1 MQHDL
6 ALALGMTV
14 GELKRRMTYGEFRRW
29 QKYIEIYGPVNP
41 IMRNDAAVARLA
53 VAYTGGKMEA
63 FMPWPKEPERE
74 VTVDETMNVVMSAFN
89 KNKGK

>member
-1 MQHDL
+1 
-6 ALALGMTV
+6 MTV

-53 VAYTGGKMEA
+53 VAHTGAKMDA
-63 FMPWPKEPERE
+63 FMPWPKEPAKE
-74 VTVDETMNVVMSAFN
+74 VSFDEIAGMIRGAAAHNNRA
-89 KNKGK
+89 K